1 MMFAV
6 RAAAFWQTSFWIGL
20 QQWRKNSGEEK
31 SDQRPGERSALDY
44 RIHCIFST
52 RIAPLYSQAANTEPS
67 ARDTSVG

>member
-6 RAAAFWQTSFWIGL
+6 GAAACRQTSFRIGL
-20 QQWRKNSGEEK
+20 QQGRKNGGEEK
-31 SDQRPGERSALDY
+31 SDQRPGERSALDD

-67 ARDTSVG
+67 SRDTSVG